1 MNWAF
6 PPRFVIELKDGGTT
20 MSMYGTLYIG
30 EIRPDGFHAIGVND
44 HCFNGAFN
52 PAFPRAAAIG
62 SVIHEV
68 ALRYGLLRIATI
80 RIDAAGNASQADRRL
95 ITQAVAF
102 AELLQMRQEA
112 VRELERLAREAR
124 NLNLEHQFRYR
135 KFELDE
141 TAKYLHKWRKLYRRG
156 IYQWNELPSWL
167 ETPQDLKGWLDEQT
181 AQLRRDRLALT
192 RERLANANLVAI
204 HERDVADYKAL
215 VELAN
220 AELTRAYQAMLD

>member
-1 MNWAF
+1 
-6 PPRFVIELKDGGTT
+6 
-20 MSMYGTLYIG
+20 MSMYSTLYLSEVG
-30 EIRPDGFHAIGVND
+30 PDGFLGMGLSP
-44 HCFNGAFN
+44 HCFNGTFN
-52 PAFPRAAAIG
+52 PASPRAAAIG
-62 SVIHEV
+62 SVIHEM
-68 ALRYGLLRIATI
+68 ALRYASMRIACI
-80 RIDAAGNASQADRRL
+80 RIDAADGSSEADRQL
-95 ITQAVAF
+95 IAQAVGL

-167 ETPQDLKGWLDEQT
+167 ETPEDVGHWLDEQT
-181 AQLRRDRLALT
+181 AQLRRNRLALT
-192 RERLANANLVAI
+192 RERLANAKLVAI
-204 HERDVADYKAL
+204 HERDVADYRAL

-220 AELTRAYQAMLD
+220 AELTQAYNAMLD